1 MLKILSAHGLF
12 SLSRAFIGAVL
23 VVYLM
28 DRGIDLSVVAIAK
41 SAQLVASVIFNYP
54 AGLLADKYGNKLAI
68 LLACCAE
75 LIYFSL
81 ILHPSN
87 STVIAGEIFNGIGI
101 ALYTGAYEAWI
112 FTQKNNKEDSFSLI
126 SRSAEML
133 FIATILSGLLGA
145 IFSQYSILLS
155 ITFMGISFV
164 AYTFTPEKKKSK
176 TKNTEETTSSGLL
189 KLLRTANYNVVNY
202 VVFGGLMQLIYQFWP
217 VFFKSFPLS
226 YSQTKIGFVF
236 AASMAAQWFF
246 TYYARRKNFNKYPYA
261 PIICYSGIIL
271 TSLIT
276 IIAPSYL
283 FNFNTI
289 IIALYCLFI
298 SVCAFTVNYF
308 FSRSCNIYSDS
319 PDESSMISLLD
330 TSARCF
336 GAAALAIVSLFN
348 VQDVALIWSIFPLFT
363 MIIAI
368 TALSKRTLYHVS

>member
-23 VVYLM
+23 VIYLM
-28 DRGIDLSVVAIAK
+28 ARGIDLSVIAIAK
-41 SAQLVASVIFNYP
+41 SAQLIASVIFNYP

-68 LLACCAE
+68 LLACFAE

-81 ILHPSN
+81 LLYPVN
-87 STVIAGEIFNGIGI
+87 STVVAGEIFNGLGI

-112 FTQKNNKEDSFSLI
+112 FTQKNSKEDSFSLI

-145 IFSQYSILLS
+145 IFAQYSLLLS
-155 ITFMGISFV
+155 IIFMGISFV
-164 AYTFTPEKKKSK
+164 AYAFTPEIKKQNTKK
-176 TKNTEETTSSGLL
+176 TSEASSSGLL
-189 KLLRTANYNVVNY
+189 KLVKTANYNVINY

-226 YSQTKIGFVF
+226 YSQKKIGFAF
-236 AASMAAQWFF
+236 AASMVVQWLF
-246 TYYARRKNFNKYPYA
+246 TCYARRKNFNKYPYA
-261 PIICYSGIIL
+261 PIICYSGIIIA
-271 TSLIT
+271 SLAT
-276 IIAPSYL
+276 ILAPPYL
-283 FNFNTI
+283 FNFDII

-298 SVCAFTVNYF
+298 SFCALTVNYF
-308 FSRSCNIYSDS
+308 FSKSCNLYSDHS
-319 PDESSMISLLD
+319 DESSMISLLD

-348 VQDVALIWSIFPLFT
+348 VQDIALVWSIFPLFT
-363 MIIAI
+363 IVIAV
-368 TALSKRTLYHVS
+368 TALSKRPLPHAS